1 MRVAVIAGSL
11 AAGIRVAIEVERLP
25 TVDVYIVCCNLEM
38 RSPLLR
44 WLREFA
50 LVLRLF
56 RWRTYIPKIWRYRRS
71 GKLIVLRRSL
81 EDLASVE
88 RLRALRCDVGLHT
101 ANVIYR
107 EPTIAAFQI
116 GILNAHIGILPAYR
130 GRSVA
135 QWSVLN
141 GDPTGITVF
150 FIDSSID
157 TGSRIVLRAL
167 VPPGGSTTVQ
177 ALKTML
183 FDFDA
188 RLYRQAL
195 EALESD
201 GFAYEHNDVS
211 QGKRYYVMSRLF
223 TGVVNTILGLRT
235 G

>member
-25 TVDVYIVCCNLEM
+25 TVDVYIVCCNLGM

-50 LVLRLF
+50 LVLRTF
-56 RWRTYIPKIWRYRRS
+56 RWRIYIPKIWRYRRS